1 MRKIIKVKSNPFRL
15 KKLVTVST
23 FALISATLS
32 FPVNADIQ
40 GDANALQS
48 EIDSFF
54 GDMSNVTVPGVFET
68 QRRGVISGGRYTL
81 KTKIFDENL
90 VNFVPPSWKGG
101 CGGIDMF
108 GGSFSFIS
116 SDQLVQL
123 LRQVAS
129 NGKGYA
135 FQLAIDN
142 VCPTCSKHMESFQKK
157 MQALNQHLGN
167 SCQLAQGIVND
178 AIGASDNKAKTDAS
192 IAATTKGLVSDVF
205 GAREEVETGKSSE
218 EELGEALLLEKELIG
233 NVVWQ
238 QLKKQ
243 NVQSWFSS
251 GGSDDSLLEIMM
263 SLTGTLIR
271 TAPIPDPEDPGDPS
285 DAATSLPLITKPP
298 KEGILQAILSGGT
311 VKAYECD
318 DSEKCFYPGDQDL
331 TVDGM
336 ALKIQDML
344 LGSDSKPGIIFKF
357 ANNQGKLT
365 DSETAL
371 MSSLPAGA
379 GTIIRNL
386 SVLSEDASRMFV
398 LRTSNSIAL
407 EIVYTLTEELFRA
420 VLLSI
425 SQSKSPHAAKALKD
439 VSKARNTVYQDF
451 LFLQSQNGDMSE
463 LIDNY
468 NSMLSTLRKKK
479 YISDSVVPPQQTRN

>member
-15 KKLVTVST
+15 KRLVAIST
-23 FALISATLS
+23 FALISSTLS
-32 FPVNADIQ
+32 VPSNA
-40 GDANALQS
+40 GLQS

-54 GDMSNVTVPGVFET
+54 GDMSNTTNPGVFET
-68 QRRGVISGGRYTL
+68 QRRGVISGGRYTV
-81 KTKIFDENL
+81 KSKIFDENL

-116 SDQLVQL
+116 SDQIVQL

-129 NGKGYA
+129 NSKGYA

-178 AIGASDNKAKTDAS
+178 ATSSFELKGKTDAS
-192 IAATTKGLVSDVF
+192 IAATSEGLVSDVF

-218 EELGEALLLEKELIG
+218 EELGEAKLLEKELIG
-233 NVVWQ
+233 NIVWQ

-243 NVQSWFSS
+243 NVLSWFSS
-251 GGSDDSLLEIMM
+251 GTDEDILEVMM

-271 TAPIPDPEDPGDPS
+271 TAPIPDPDDPGDPS

-298 KEGILQAILSGGT
+298 KEGILQAILSGGEVT
-311 VKAYECD
+311 AYKCD
-318 DSEKCFYPGDQDL
+318 DSEKCFYPEDQDI
-331 TVDGM
+331 TVEGM
-336 ALKIQDML
+336 ALQIQDML
-344 LGSDSKPGIIFKF
+344 LGSGSSPGIIFKF
-357 ANNQGKLT
+357 ANNEGKLT
-365 DSETAL
+365 DPETAL

-398 LRTSNSIAL
+398 LRTANSIAL
-407 EIVYTLTEELFRA
+407 QMVYTLTEELFRA
-420 VLLSI
+420 VLLTI
-425 SQSKSPHAAKALKD
+425 SQSRSPHLGEALGNVTD
-439 VSKARNTVYQDF
+439 ARNTVYQDF
-451 LFLQSQNGDMSE
+451 LFLQSQHGDTGE
-463 LIDNY
+463 LIEQY
-468 NSMLSTLRKKK
+468 NSMLSTLRKKR
-479 YISDSVVPPQQTRN
+479 YISDSIVPPQQTQN